1 MGDNGRRLE
10 EMERNR
16 GAFVEED
23 SKEMERNRGAFV
35 EEDSKENGRQWQ
47 KTGRDGEK
55 QRSICR
61 RRF

>member
-10 EMERNR
+10 EME
-16 GAFVEED
+16 G
-23 SKEMERNRGAFV
+23 NRGAFV

>member
-10 EMERNR
+10 EIE
-16 GAFVEED
+16 G
-23 SKEMERNRGAFV
+23 NRGAFV

-47 KTGRDGEK
+47 KIGRDGEK
-55 QRSICR
+55 QRSMCR